1 MEENKMNNDVNIQN
15 QGQEVGKNYDI
26 NYDKA
31 NDVNYVTPNIVKGN
45 DGVYRWMYEIPIL
58 KNPTMLITLI
68 KFTVGICVFL
78 FIFLAIFS
86 KDIVYVLKLVGIGFA
101 CVMVLIVIGY
111 LIYVA
116 IMGGK
121 YIACFQMD
129 EDGITH
135 THMPKQANRIKAIAN
150 VAMIVGFLDDDM
162 TLMNSGYMADA
173 KSETTSKFINVKS
186 IKIKRG
192 KDMITLTNFPSKN
205 PIYVKSEDFDFV
217 ENFIRSHC
225 ANAKAK
231 M

>member
-1 MEENKMNNDVNIQN
+1 MNNDVNIQN

-45 DGVYRWMYEIPIL
+45 DGVYRWMYELPIL

-68 KFTVGICVFL
+68 KLTVGICVFL

-129 EDGITH
+129 ENEITH
-135 THMPKQANRIKAIAN
+135 THLPKQANRIKAIAN
-150 VAMIVGFLDDDM
+150 VA
-162 TLMNSGYMADA
+162 
-173 KSETTSKFINVKS
+173 S

-225 ANAKAK
+225 VNAKVK
-231 M
+231 